1 MTDLHEGDFQQEFS
15 DRLVRLRTVKG
26 VSAREMS
33 LSIGQSEGY
42 IAQIERKNNLPS
54 MMMFSFIC
62 EYLGVSPKEFFD
74 YETDN
79 PVALQELIDIQKAL
93 SPKEL
98 ESVKSVV
105 ESIVNLKGHGK

>member
-1 MTDLHEGDFQQEFS
+1 VKDLHESDFQQGFS
-15 DRLVRLRTVKG
+15 SRMYQLRSAKG

-42 IAQIERKNNLPS
+42 IAQIERSNNLPS
-54 MMMFSFIC
+54 MMVFSFIC

-74 YETDN
+74 YETES
-79 PVALQELIDIQKAL
+79 PVALQELIDMQKSL